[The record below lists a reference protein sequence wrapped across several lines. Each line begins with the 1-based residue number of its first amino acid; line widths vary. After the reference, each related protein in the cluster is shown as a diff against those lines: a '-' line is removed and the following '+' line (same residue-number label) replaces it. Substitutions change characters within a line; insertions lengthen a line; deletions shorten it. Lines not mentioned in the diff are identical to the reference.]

1 MGDLQLA
8 TATAKGNGKRQQRKL
23 LSHVRRSFVDFLLCR
38 RLSRRWRR
46 RVSLFSVMRH
56 FDTKAQMHIKNAY
69 PKNNKKSTMTKNTNN
84 NKKQPTS
91 QVSLTKALKYTQISS
106 DWRQL
111 PLLPPP
117 HFIAQKPLCSY
128 TYIPLPT
135 GFILANA
142 PVSLTTPL
150 WPKNAFGHCQLSAYG
165 SSRSSIR
172 RRDSWQV
179 VGGRGKETADS
190 DSRTLS

>member
-1 MGDLQLA
+1 
-8 TATAKGNGKRQQRKL
+8 
-23 LSHVRRSFVDFLLCR
+23 VSF
-38 RLSRRWRR
+38 
-46 RVSLFSVMRH
+46 FSVMRH

-69 PKNNKKSTMTKNTNN
+69 PKNNKKKSTMTKNTNN

-106 DWRQL
+106 DWRQV
-111 PLLPPP
+111 PPPPPP
-117 HFIAQKPLCSY
+117 HFIALKPLCSY

-165 SSRSSIR
+165 SSRSSIKR
-172 RRDSWQV
+172 RGSWQV
-179 VGGRGKETADS
+179 VGRREGTAGS
-190 DSRTLS
+190 SSRTLS